1 MQHQQNKRFF
11 YGGFIMI
18 STKAL
23 DPVNIAKLG
32 INDLRQEVCNVDAVA
47 LCVQADLRAL
57 LPLDQRAGI
66 VLTDNHGN
74 NNHPEWLVAAQSR
87 CANIYKDD
95 RQATSD
101 ETKAALASLTRH
113 TAQLNVVGRTEF
125 AKELSA
131 WVMTNSNSDRTETT
145 PSKFIPRDRVLALK
159 HRNVYNHKRRNR

>member
-1 MQHQQNKRFF
+1 LAHERYHPMQHQQNK
-11 YGGFIMI
+11 IMI
-18 STKAL
+18 STRAL

-66 VLTDNHGN
+66 VLTDDHG

-95 RQATSD
+95 RQATPD

-125 AKELSA
+125 AKKLSA
-131 WVMTNSNSDRTETT
+131 WVMTNSHSDRTETT

-159 HRNVYNHKRRNR
+159 HRNVYNPKRRNR